1 MPEATA
7 PGSSGNLGP
16 GFDTLAL
23 ALELRCRVKA
33 MPADAWEIRHV
44 GVHRPEHGDALR
56 PEHGDAVL
64 AAARLAVG
72 DRSPLALMVWNEI
85 PIGRGLGSSA
95 AAAAAGA
102 AAAWRA
108 VGHIPVPS
116 DVFEVAAEIDGHS
129 DNAAASVY
137 GGLVSVTTKGTVL
150 RLALHESIRLV
161 IAVPEETLPTRK
173 ARKQLPDTID
183 RNLVVRSLQRI
194 VALIEGLRTGN
205 AGVLSTAAGDELHE
219 LPRARLNLRAER
231 LIGAARRSGALHA
244 CWSGAGPSV
253 LALTVAEKRSAV
265 VAAMRAELGNDGV
278 VLTPEV
284 AVDGVRESG

>member
-1 MPEATA
+1 MSEASA

-23 ALELRCRVKA
+23 AVELRCRVDA
-33 MPADAWEIRHV
+33 VPADAWKISHV
-44 GVHRPEHGDALR
+44 GVHR

-72 DRSPLALMVWNEI
+72 DRSPLLLTVRNEI

-95 AAAAAGA
+95 AVAAAGA

-108 VGHIPVPS
+108 VGHTPALSELFGI
-116 DVFEVAAEIDGHS
+116 ATEIDGHP

-137 GGLVSVTTKGTVL
+137 GGLVSVTTEGNVL
-150 RLALHESIRLV
+150 RLALHESIELV
-161 IAVPEETLPTRK
+161 IGVPRETLATK
-173 ARKQLPDTID
+173 EARKVLPDTID
-183 RNLVVRSLQRI
+183 RNVGVRSLQRI
-194 VALIEGLRTGN
+194 VALVEGLRTGD
-205 AGVLSTAAGDELHE
+205 AATLSAAAGDELHE
-219 LPRARLNLRAER
+219 SPRARLNPRAER
-231 LIGAARRSGALHA
+231 LIDAARRAGALHA

-253 LALTVAEKRSAV
+253 LALTAAGSRTAV
-265 VAAMRAELGNDGV
+265 VDAMRVELGIDGV

-284 AVDGVRESG
+284 AFDGVKEMG

>member
-1 MPEATA
+1 MSRATA

-23 ALELRCRVKA
+23 ALELRCRVDA
-33 MPADAWEIRHV
+33 MRTDVWKIRQV
-44 GVHRPEHGDALR
+44 GAHR

-72 DRSPLALMVWNEI
+72 DRSPLVLTVQNEI

-95 AAAAAGA
+95 AVAAAGA

-108 VGHIPVPS
+108 VGHTPLPS
-116 DVFEVAAEIDGHS
+116 EVFGVATEIDGHP

-137 GGLVSVTTKGTVL
+137 GGLVSVTTEGTVL
-150 RLALHESIRLV
+150 RLALHESIELV
-161 IAVPEETLPTRK
+161 IGVPRETLSTREARK
-173 ARKQLPDTID
+173 ALPDSID
-183 RNLVVRSLQRI
+183 RNLGVRSLQRI
-194 VALIEGLRTGN
+194 VALVEGLRTGD
-205 AGVLSTAAGDELHE
+205 AEALSAAAGDEFHE
-219 LPRARLNLRAER
+219 SPRARLNPRAKR
-231 LIGAARRSGALHA
+231 LIDAARRAGALHA

-253 LALTVAEKRSAV
+253 LALTAADRRTAV
-265 VAAMRAELGNDGV
+265 VDAMRAELGNDGV

-284 AVDGVRESG
+284 AVDGVKGTG